1 MKNRLLSAVKIIDTP
16 VWILGIIMIPVL
28 FTVPLYSSRV
38 TIQIL
43 ITIILYVQ
51 LVIAWNIFSGYT
63 GYLFLG
69 VAAIYGIAG
78 YSYAILSTRL
88 PYLLSIVLVG
98 IICFVIAYPLGL
110 VFLRIR
116 GPYFA
121 IASYAL
127 VLLFASLVLYY
138 EQAVSHLSGRL
149 LQIIPLP
156 KIYTVLVAI
165 TIITLIAAFIIKRSK
180 LGYGLSCIK
189 GNEDLA
195 NAVGINTSFYKTI
208 TFSISAFFIGI
219 TAAAVVPRGGY
230 IDTTTV
236 FSTVISFNVLVMGV
250 LGGIGSL
257 RGGLISAVFLSLFFE
272 FFATSQNPY
281 PFFIVLGV
289 LLVLGIF
296 FFPNGIEG
304 AIKRIGSNKVN
315 NKLGGSGLFK

>member
-1 MKNRLLSAVKIIDTP
+1 MKNRLLLAVKKIDTP
-16 VWILGIIMIPVL
+16 VWILSIVLIPVL

-38 TIQIL
+38 VIQIL
-43 ITIILYVQ
+43 LTIILYVQ

-88 PYLLSIVLVG
+88 PYFLSIVLVG
-98 IICFVIAYPLGL
+98 IICFIIAYPLGL

-121 IASYAL
+121 IASYAI

-138 EQAVSHLSGRL
+138 EQAVSYLSGRTVD
-149 LQIIPLP
+149 IIPLP
-156 KIYTVLVAI
+156 KIYTVLLAV
-165 TIITLIAAFIIKRSK
+165 TIITLIVAVIIKRSK
-180 LGYGLSCIK
+180 FGYGLSCIK

-195 NAVGINTSFYKTI
+195 NVVGINTSFYKTI

-219 TAAAVVPRGGY
+219 TAAAIVPRGGY

-236 FSTVISFNVLVMGV
+236 FAPIISFNVLVMGV
-250 LGGIGSL
+250 IGGMGSL
-257 RGGLISAVFLSLFFE
+257 RGGIISAVLLSLFYE

-281 PFFIVLGV
+281 PFFIAIGV
-289 LLVLGIF
+289 LLILGIF

-304 AIKRIGSNKVN
+304 AIKRIS
-315 NKLGGSGLFK
+315 LGRSK

>member
-1 MKNRLLSAVKIIDTP
+1 MKSKFLTIVKKIDTP
-16 VWILGIIMIPVL
+16 VWIMSLVLVPVL

-38 TIQIL
+38 IIQIL
-43 ITIILYVQ
+43 LTIILYVQ

-78 YSYAILSTRL
+78 YSYAIISAVL
-88 PYLLSIVLVG
+88 PYYLSIFLTG
-98 IICFVIAYPLGL
+98 LICFVIAYPLGM

-138 EQAVSHLSGRL
+138 EQAVSYLSGRK
-149 LQIIPLP
+149 ISMIPLP
-156 KIYTVLVAI
+156 KIYITLLAI
-165 TIITLIAAFIIKRSK
+165 TIITLVVAVIIKNSK
-180 LGYGLSCIK
+180 FGYGLSCIK

-195 NAVGINTSFYKTI
+195 NVIGINTSFYKTI

-219 TAAAVVPRGGY
+219 TAAAIVPRGGY

-236 FSTVISFNVLVMGV
+236 FAPIISFNVLVMGV
-250 LGGIGSL
+250 IGGIGSL
-257 RGGLISAVFLSLFFE
+257 RGGLISAVLLSLFFE

-281 PFFIVLGV
+281 PFFISLGV
-289 LLVLGIF
+289 LLMLGIF
-296 FFPNGIEG
+296 FYPKGIEG
-304 AIKRIGSNKVN
+304 VISRINLRKSKG
-315 NKLGGSGLFK
+315 

>member
-1 MKNRLLSAVKIIDTP
+1 MKNRILTVAKKIETP
-16 VWILGIIMIPVL
+16 VWILSIILIPVL
-28 FTVPLYSSRV
+28 FTVPLYASRV
-38 TIQIL
+38 IMQIL
-43 ITIILYVQ
+43 LTIILYVQ

-88 PYLLSIVLVG
+88 PYFLSIFLVG

-127 VLLFASLVLYY
+127 VLLFASLMLYY
-138 EQAVSHLSGRL
+138 EQAVSHLSGRTVA
-149 LQIIPLP
+149 IEPLP
-156 KIYTVLVAI
+156 KIYLVLLAI
-165 TIITLIAAFIIKRSK
+165 TILTLIVAFIIKKSK
-180 LGYGLSCIK
+180 FGYGLSCIK

-195 NAVGINTSFYKTI
+195 NVVGINTSFYKTI

-219 TAAAVVPRGGY
+219 AAAAIVPRGGY

-236 FSTVISFNVLVMGV
+236 FAPIISFNVLVMGII
-250 LGGIGSL
+250 GGIGSL
-257 RGGLISAVFLSLFFE
+257 RGGIISAILLSLFFE

-281 PFFIVLGV
+281 PFFISLGV
-289 LLVLGIF
+289 LLMMGIF
-296 FFPNGIEG
+296 FFPKGIEG
-304 AIKRIGSNKVN
+304 VIGRINIRHSKG
-315 NKLGGSGLFK
+315 